1 MSRMKL
7 PKIKLPQI
15 KFLKNLLKKTILLI
29 IVILFI
35 ISWFLFI
42 LSHFIFLNDTFS
54 LILIFFLG
62 FLAGFT
68 FILLVLSIFI
78 SIDKMGKILLLFV
91 AVITTPIVFMFTR
104 FIFRFFIFCFFANL
118 VLTAFFAFKFC
129 MDSSTGIDDYLY
141 KKKSSR
147 KITRILEFIIFILLS
162 LWLGLLIIR
171 FFKNSG
177 IPEVQNVFIILLWI
191 DAILLAFVLIRLLF
205 SKKLAAYISI
215 FYLLTFIY
223 MLFIV
228 VDLWADFIFLDPFSY
243 DILSFFIDLLL
254 FIYIIGSIFDRVEYI
269 KKKIKILRAD
279 TIALFIILMKLVVQ
293 INRIQQD
300 LGYIPIIDVIASLII
315 QVRILLFFFAMFTLL
330 IGLYTI
336 FAHKEGKKS

>member
-1 MSRMKL
+1 MRFISG
-7 PKIKLPQI
+7 
-15 KFLKNLLKKTILLI
+15 LKNLSKKTILLI

-35 ISWFLFI
+35 ISWLLFI
-42 LSHFIFLNDTFS
+42 LSHVIFLNNTFS
-54 LILIFFLG
+54 LILGYFLG
-62 FLAGFT
+62 FLTGFT

-78 SIDKMGKILLLFV
+78 SIDKMGKILLIVV
-91 AVITTPIVFMFTR
+91 AVLTIPIVWMFTG

-118 VLTAFFAFKFC
+118 VLTAFFAFKVC

-147 KITRILEFIIFILLS
+147 KITRILEFVIFLFLS
-162 LWLGLLIIR
+162 LWLGLIIIR
-171 FFKNSG
+171 FFINSG
-177 IPEVQNVFIILLWI
+177 IPEVQNVFITLLWI

-215 FYLLTFIY
+215 FYLLTLGY
-223 MLFIV
+223 MLYLI
-228 VDLWADFIFLDPFSY
+228 VDLWSEFLFLDPSGY

-279 TIALFIILMKLVVQ
+279 TIALFVILMKLVVQ
-293 INRIQQD
+293 IIRIQQD
-300 LGYIPIIDVIASLII
+300 LGYVPTVYVIASLII
-315 QVRILLFFFAMFTLL
+315 QVRILLFFFTIFTLL
-330 IGLYTI
+330 IGIYTI
-336 FAHKEGKKS
+336 FAHKVGKRK